1 MAKSAVNQ
9 KSSEV
14 VFTGIGE
21 LPQEDRKFGVTA
33 LHIDAWVNEFAGG
46 NLHNVGIR
54 VADGINKK
62 SWFPYEKT
70 RTMENP
76 DSLRG
81 KVVWA
86 LINQSGKYTLHQ
98 CNADHGKIKARR
110 FHALCDALNGGQ
122 SPTSKTWGN
131 SFAELFVIP
140 QAK

>member
-1 MAKSAVNQ
+1 MAKSAVVK
-9 KSSEV
+9 KSNEV

-21 LPQEDRKFGVTA
+21 LPQEDRKFGITA
-33 LHIDAWVNEFAGG
+33 SHIDAWVNEFAGG

-54 VADGINKK
+54 VADGINQK

-86 LINQSGKYTLHQ
+86 LINKSGDYTLHQ

-122 SPTSKTWGN
+122 SPTSKTWGT

>member
-1 MAKSAVNQ
+1 MAKSAVVK
-9 KSSEV
+9 KSNEV

-21 LPQEDRKFGVTA
+21 LPQEDRKFGITA
-33 LHIDAWVNEFAGG
+33 SHIDAWVNEFAGG

-86 LINQSGKYTLHQ
+86 LINKSGNYTLHQ

-122 SPTSKTWGN
+122 SPTSKTWGT

-140 QAK
+140 QTK

>member
-1 MAKSAVNQ
+1 MAKSAVVK
-9 KSSEV
+9 KSNEV

-21 LPQEDRKFGVTA
+21 LPQEDRKFGITA
-33 LHIDAWVNEFAGG
+33 SHIDAWVNEFAGG

-54 VADGINKK
+54 VADGINQK

-86 LINQSGKYTLHQ
+86 LINKSGNYTLHQ

-122 SPTSKTWGN
+122 SPTSKTWGT